1 VAGERI
7 APQMN
12 PSDQEQQD
20 RAAVNEVIV
29 RERSARDA
37 GLWSEMASFYHL
49 DSSIDISWFNGTG
62 AQFTA
67 ATERMADGPL
77 YTFHQMGA
85 STVKILKDRAL
96 VDSNCT
102 VHAFTAIE
110 GVEVDLVSYC
120 RLLWRAQRSGSQWLI
135 AGLRSIYIRDVLVP
149 VNPQQV
155 PILDLK
161 MLAGFRPSYR
171 FIAYLAGR
179 AGNKVRD
186 DLPGVDMPGSVV
198 ALRTCEQMW
207 LTLKD

>member
-1 VAGERI
+1 
-7 APQMN
+7 MN
-12 PSDQEQQD
+12 FSSQEQLD
-20 RAAVNEVIV
+20 RSTVNEVIV
-29 RERSARDA
+29 RERAARDA
-37 GLWSEMASFYHL
+37 GLWSEMGSLYHP

-77 YTFHQMGA
+77 YTFHQIGA
-85 STVKILKDRAL
+85 SAITVLKDRAL

-120 RLLWRAQRSGSQWLI
+120 RLQWRAQRSGSQWLI

-149 VNPQQV
+149 LNPQQV
-155 PILDLK
+155 PELDLK

-171 FIAYLAGR
+171 FIAYLTAKAGD
-179 AGNKVRD
+179 KVRD
-186 DLPGVDMPGSVV
+186 DLPGVDMPGSVI

-207 LTLKD
+207 LTLTE